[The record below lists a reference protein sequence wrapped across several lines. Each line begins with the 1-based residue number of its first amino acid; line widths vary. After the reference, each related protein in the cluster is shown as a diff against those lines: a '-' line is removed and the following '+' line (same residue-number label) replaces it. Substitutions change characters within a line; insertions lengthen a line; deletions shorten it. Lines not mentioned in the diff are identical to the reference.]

1 MKHPVP
7 IRRTLLLAL
16 LLAGLVPAVLVTL
29 MAFVEARA
37 TLKAEIERDMGT
49 RAAAAAAEIDRMMFE
64 RVQNVLSWSRLDIMQ
79 EIRVGDVDKRL
90 SSFLQDLKNS
100 YGGVYAELYVLD
112 PAGMV
117 VASSDPGHIGRK
129 VETRAVWLT
138 AAMPQGE
145 VRALALAADLLPLAT
160 PIEDAFSTHP
170 SGSLYAV
177 FDWQQVNTVLSA
189 AAAGGSAAALLGRDG
204 AVLAATERW
213 KHTQDDGRDI
223 LSATAGTQAFRR
235 LPAFGWQVVLAQPEH
250 IALAP
255 VRQMG
260 LVFLLLILATAVV
273 AILSAPPIAARIAR
287 PLATLTGFAR
297 NFIREQRQVA
307 PPAEGPAEVRELGA
321 AFAQMIADLEKSR
334 ENLTRAAKLAVVGE
348 MAAAMTHEVRTPL
361 GILRSSAQV
370 LMREPGLSAEG
381 REVCGFI
388 VSETERLNRLI
399 STLLDSARPRLP
411 EMQPVDLAELCRQA
425 VAMLSTQAD
434 RQGVTLAF
442 SESPVPVTTLC
453 DREQITQVLLNLM
466 LNAIQII
473 GNGGRIEVSVRQ
485 EAHAAVIEVA
495 DNGPGIAPELSEQV
509 FDPFFTQRTGGV
521 GLGLAVVRQIV
532 LAHHGEIGVHPSPL
546 GGALF
551 RVRLPLQ
558 ESANHE

>member
-1 MKHPVP
+1 MKHAAP
-7 IRRTLLLAL
+7 IRRTLLFAL

-37 TLKAEIERDMGT
+37 TLKTEIQHDMHT
-49 RAAAAAAEIDRMMFE
+49 RAEAAAAEIDRMMFE

-90 SSFLQDLKNS
+90 SNFLQELKTS
-100 YGGVYAELYVLD
+100 YDGVYAELYVLD
-112 PAGMV
+112 ANGLV

-129 VETRAVWLT
+129 IETRAVWLT
-138 AAMPQGE
+138 AAMPHGE
-145 VRALALAADLLPLAT
+145 VRALALWADLLPLSA
-160 PIEDAFSTHP
+160 PINDAFSTTP
-170 SGSLYAV
+170 SGTLYAV
-177 FDWQQVNTVLSA
+177 FDWQQVKAVLTA
-189 AAAGGSAAALLGRDG
+189 AAAGSSVAALLDRKGEL
-204 AVLAATERW
+204 LAATERW
-213 KHTQDDGRDI
+213 QHTQDGGRDI
-223 LSATAGTQAFRR
+223 LSATTQPRAFQR
-235 LPAFGWQVVLAQPEH
+235 LPQFGWQVVLAQPEH

-260 LVFLLLILATAVV
+260 LVFLLLILATAIV
-273 AILSAPPIAARIAR
+273 AFLSAPPIAARIAR

-297 NFIREQRQVA
+297 NFIREQRQVT
-307 PPAEGPAEVRELGA
+307 PPDEGPAEVRELAA
-321 AFAQMIADLEKSR
+321 AFSQMIADLEKSR

-370 LMREPGLSAEG
+370 LLREPALSEEG

-388 VSETERLNRLI
+388 VSETERLNRLV
-399 STLLDSARPRLP
+399 STLLDSARPRQA
-411 EMQPVDLAELCRQA
+411 EMQPVDLVELSNQA
-425 VAMLSTQAD
+425 IAMLATQAGK
-434 RQGVTLAF
+434 QGVALADK
-442 SESPVPVTTLC
+442 SESGAVVAYC
-453 DREQITQVLLNLM
+453 DREQVTQVLLNLI

-473 GNGGRIEVSVRQ
+473 GAGGRIEVSVRQ
-485 EAHAAVIEVA
+485 EAHHAVLEVA
-495 DNGPGIAPELSEQV
+495 DNGPGIAPEMAEQV
-509 FDPFFTQRTGGV
+509 FDPFFTQRAGGV

-532 LAHHGEIGVHPSPL
+532 LAHHGEIGAHRSPL

-558 ESANHE
+558 EITRHE